1 MTMTARS
8 LRFSAPA
15 VQAEI
20 NVTPLIDVMLALV
33 MILMLTA
40 PLALHRLSL
49 PLGDRPDTLPAKSLR
64 LSVKATGELYL
75 EGIAVNRAQL
85 ASALDTASNDPKPAL
100 LVIQPEAT
108 TRYEDVAGA
117 LAIAKASG
125 LESISVVGAR
135 AD

>member
-8 LRFSAPA
+8 LRFDTPA

-49 PLGDRPDTLPAKSLR
+49 PLVGGDSAAKPRTLQ
-64 LSVKATGELYL
+64 LSVKSTGELYL
-75 EGIAVNRAQL
+75 DGTAVSRAQL
-85 ASALDTASNDPKPAL
+85 AAALTVAANAAVASL
-100 LVIQPEAT
+100 LEVHPEAT
-108 TRYEDVAGA
+108 TRYDDLATVLA
-117 LAIAKASG
+117 LARNSG
-125 LESISVVGAR
+125 MDAIRVEGVR
-135 AD
+135 AE